1 MHKIAKEILKEA
13 DEYLKA
19 PLFSVSEGI
28 SHLNELKDLYK
39 KYSEKLEVYTR
50 DSDKAVAKEIINQI
64 EPRIIEFNRRWVLV
78 SASKPIGSRGRA
90 TELAKQLG
98 LNDWKGGRKARME
111 EKEAIENGKP
121 LTSLSHYE
129 ATLTF
134 IKGRIKF
141 AKENIQLA

>member
-19 PLFSVSEGI
+19 PLFRVSEGI
-28 SHLNELKDLYK
+28 SHINELKDLHK
-39 KYSEKLEVYTR
+39 KYSEKLDVYTR
-50 DSDKAVAKEIINQI
+50 DSDKVVAQEIINQC
-64 EPRIIEFNRRWVLV
+64 EPRIIEFKRRWLLFD
-78 SASKPIGSRGRA
+78 ASRPFSPAKSR
-90 TELAKQLG
+90 ELAKQLG
-98 LNDWKGGRKARME
+98 LNDWKGGRKARLE

-121 LTSLSHYE
+121 LANLSHYE

>member
-19 PLFSVSEGI
+19 PLFLVCDGI

-39 KYSEKLEVYTR
+39 KYSEKLDVYTR
-50 DSDKAVAKEIINQI
+50 DSDKVVAQEIINQC
-64 EPRIIEFNRRWVLV
+64 EVRIIEFNRRWVLV
-78 SASKPIGSRGRA
+78 DASRPLSRGRG
-90 TELAKQLG
+90 TKLAKQLG
-98 LNDWKGGRKARME
+98 LNDWKGGRKARLE

-121 LTSLSHYE
+121 LANLSHYQ